1 MAELTLPIP
10 RRSGAPSVSPSPAG
24 SATSSWRDVGPAP
37 VVLLLGP
44 EEYLAARGFE
54 SVRRRTRETEP
65 DAETVRLDAA
75 QYEPG
80 SLIMLGSPSLF
91 GGTQIIEA
99 RGLAQMNDAFL
110 QDALEYVSNPAPD
123 VVLVMHHA
131 GGTRGKKLLD
141 SLKSGKA
148 VVVECQPLK
157 KDSDKVDFATAEFRN
172 ARRRI
177 EPDAVRALVAAVGSS
192 LSELAAAC
200 HQLASDSDGVI
211 STETVEKYYGGRI
224 EATGFKVADAALAG
238 RGGQALAM
246 LRHALSS
253 GADPVPL
260 LAALAMK
267 LRAVAKVYGVRG
279 SSAQLAKELG
289 MAPWQVDQ
297 ARREAQRWS
306 PEGLNH
312 CIQVL
317 AEADAQ
323 VKGEARDPI
332 YAVERAVTAI
342 ALGGTATGR

>member
-1 MAELTLPIP
+1 M
-10 RRSGAPSVSPSPAG
+10 SPSPAA
-24 SATSSWRDVGPAP
+24 SVTASWREVAPAP
-37 VVLLLGP
+37 VILLLGP
-44 EEYLAARGFE
+44 EDYLATRAFE
-54 SVRRRTRETEP
+54 SVRHRMRQESP

-75 QYEPG
+75 SYEAG
-80 SLIMLGSPSLF
+80 SLILLGSPSLF
-91 GGTQIIEA
+91 GGTQILEA

-110 QDALEYVSNPAPD
+110 QDALEYISDPAPD

-141 SLKSGKA
+141 ALKAKKA
-148 VVVECQPLK
+148 VVVECQSLK
-157 KDSDKVDFATAEFRN
+157 KDSDKIDFVTAEFRN

-177 EPDAVRALVAAVGSS
+177 APDAVRALVAAVGSS

-200 HQLASDSDGVI
+200 HQLGSDSDGLI
-211 STETVEKYYGGRI
+211 TAEMVEKYYGGRI

-246 LRHALSS
+246 LRHALST

-260 LAALAMK
+260 VAALAMK

-279 SSAQLAKELG
+279 SSGQLAKELG

-342 ALGGTATGR
+342 ALGGSAHG

>member
-1 MAELTLPIP
+1 M
-10 RRSGAPSVSPSPAG
+10 SPSPAA
-24 SATSSWRDVGPAP
+24 SATTSWREVAPAP

-54 SVRRRTRETEP
+54 SVRRRMREAEP
-65 DAETVRLDAA
+65 DAETVQLDAS
-75 QYEPG
+75 QYEAG
-80 SLIMLGSPSLF
+80 SLIVLGSPSLF

-110 QDALEYVSNPAPD
+110 QDALQYIADPAPD

-131 GGTRGKKLLD
+131 GGARGKKLLD
-141 SLKSGKA
+141 ALKAGKA
-148 VVVECQPLK
+148 ILVECQPLK
-157 KDSDKVDFATAEFRN
+157 KDSDKADFVASEFRN

-200 HQLASDSDGVI
+200 HQLASDSEGVV
-211 STETVEKYYGGRI
+211 SAETVEKYYGGRI

-246 LRHALSS
+246 LRHALST

-260 LAALAMK
+260 VAALAMK

-279 SSAQLAKELG
+279 SSAQLAKDLG

-297 ARREAQRWS
+297 ARREAQRWT

-342 ALGGTATGR
+342 ALGGSPTGGSR